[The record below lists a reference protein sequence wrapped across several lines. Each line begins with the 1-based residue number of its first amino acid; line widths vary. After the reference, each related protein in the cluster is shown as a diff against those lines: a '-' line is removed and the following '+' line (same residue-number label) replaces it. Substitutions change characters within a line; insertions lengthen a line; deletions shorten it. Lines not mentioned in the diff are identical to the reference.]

1 MIARSKSLAGIALL
15 ASAAFVLTA
24 CAATEEAA
32 PAESST
38 TDAAAG
44 EATMALSG
52 TLVGAGASSQGAAQ
66 EAWVAGFQTAN
77 EEVTVSYDPIGSG
90 GGRETFQ
97 SGASSFA
104 GSDRASKSTKLLK
117 ATSARVSLMLASGKS
132 LPTFLPLRLSSTSM
146 ALRP

>member
-38 TDAAAG
+38 TEAAPA
-44 EATMALSG
+44 EAPMALSG

-77 EEVTVSYDPIGSG
+77 EEVTVTYDPIGSG
-90 GGRETFQ
+90 GGRETFK

-104 GSDRASKSTKLLK
+104 GSDRAFKVDEIAEGNFGSCVVDAGIWEIPAYISPI
-117 ATSARVSLMLASGKS
+117 AIIFNIDGVA
-132 LPTFLPLRLSSTSM
+132 
-146 ALRP
+146 